1 MEKVNIQRFLW
12 NVAGCDIELLDKI
25 RSNSDKQKYAAIG
38 SVILVTSLLAFITGT
53 AAAWWF
59 TQSKKSPD
67 GNFLIAMIFG
77 VFWSLFIFCIDR
89 CLVITIKKKE
99 NAGTNLMERSYS
111 SFKMVILPFALRC
124 VLAFIIA
131 TMISIPAEII
141 VFKGKIS
148 QWQEKWELT
157 DIAENVEIAKKI
169 HFESNDSIAI
179 VRTGASLDDCDSQ
192 ITNLNSEERR
202 LQRILANLKSQKVSV
217 NCSEYVRISQQISIK
232 ESEITTT
239 KKQAEDK
246 KNVLFNLR
254 QNLSQAKSKWEET
267 QARKISAYEDTLKSV
282 RSSLRGVKN
291 EKETLTRTFSSL
303 AKRQAKG
310 EEAIDSV
317 ADRTQSKLDEADLFL
332 TYYDVLQWGVKQKG
346 NESDK
351 FILWLIR
358 IMFFVVEILPTFVK
372 LISSYG
378 EYEAR
383 VEENEKRQIE
393 FVRSDKYSKLL
404 NDILEKDLVLESNLA
419 EIKVQHEKELQQEIL
434 NKLKDSKIKVAESII
449 KKYVENNY

>member
-1 MEKVNIQRFLW
+1 MEKVNIKRFLW

-67 GNFLIAMIFG
+67 GNLLFAMAFG

-99 NAGTNLMERSYS
+99 NTGTSLIERSYS
-111 SFKMVILPFALRC
+111 TFKMVILPFALRC
-124 VLAFIIA
+124 ILAFIIA

-148 QWQEKWELT
+148 QWQEKWELK

-179 VRTGASLDDCDSQ
+179 ARTGASLDDCDSQ
-192 ITNLNSEERR
+192 ITNLNTEERR
-202 LQRILANLKSQKVSV
+202 IQRILTDLRSQKVSI
-217 NCSEYVRISQQISIK
+217 NCSEYIAISQQISEK
-232 ESEITTT
+232 EKEATFT
-239 KKQAEDK
+239 KKQAKEK
-246 KNVLFNLR
+246 EEALKSLRYNLF
-254 QNLSQAKSKWEET
+254 QAKVRWE
-267 QARKISAYEDTLKSV
+267 QDQSRKISAYKDTLKTV
-282 RSSLRGVKN
+282 TTSLQGVKN
-291 EKETLTRTFSSL
+291 EKAALTRTFSSL
-303 AKRQAKG
+303 AERQAKG
-310 EEAIDSV
+310 EEKIDSV

-383 VEENEKRQIE
+383 VEENEKRQIK
-393 FVRSDKYSKLL
+393 FVRSDKYSQLL
-404 NDILEKDLVLESNLA
+404 EDILEKDLALESNFA
-419 EIKVQHEKELQQEIL
+419 ELKVQHEKELQQEIL